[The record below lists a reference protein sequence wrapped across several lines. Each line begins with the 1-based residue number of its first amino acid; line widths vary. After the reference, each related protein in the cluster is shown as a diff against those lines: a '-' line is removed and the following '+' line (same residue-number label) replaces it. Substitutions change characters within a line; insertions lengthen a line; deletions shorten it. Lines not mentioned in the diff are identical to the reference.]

1 MQLEEIKKFLSVQA
15 SFVAHCKYA
24 NSFNLY
30 NKVGTIDEKNPFDYD
45 RC

>member
-1 MQLEEIKKFLSVQA
+1 
-15 SFVAHCKYA
+15 VAHCKYA

-30 NKVGTIDEKNPFDYD
+30 NKVGTIDEKNPFDHD